1 MRQRFLSPDQVANKL
16 GISNKTVYKWLNER
30 RLKGAKMGHLWR
42 IDAGDLQQF
51 IDEAYMRARVKDD
64 SEGGDL

>member
-1 MRQRFLSPDQVANKL
+1 MRQKFLSPEEVANKL

-42 IDAGDLQQF
+42 IDTKDLEQF
-51 IDEAYMRARVKDD
+51 IDDAYRRAGTRC
-64 SEGGDL
+64 SNGR